1 MKLRRDIANLYRE
14 LFFKFTQFEPQENPV
29 SYVHSYF
36 TYAVKS
42 PFNNLKEWKNFY
54 NYHTKNGGDTFY
66 AMMSPVYSEN
76 VMKSLGYDK
85 WKKQCPI
92 TEKIQPRSIL
102 FKTNYRSVEEAKNF
116 IEKLKLNIETYS
128 DFKS

>member
-1 MKLRRDIANLYRE
+1 
-14 LFFKFTQFEPQENPV
+14 
-29 SYVHSYF
+29 
-36 TYAVKS
+36 
-42 PFNNLKEWKNFY
+42 
-54 NYHTKNGGDTFY
+54 
-66 AMMSPVYSEN
+66 MMVN
-76 VMKSLGYDK
+76 MIL
-85 WKKQCPI
+85 WKKQCTI